1 MLKLGS
7 GPQTG
12 ENGEAARRERAGVV
26 RPRRNRRSR
35 SAARPALGLCVARS
49 GLRAALDSRRD
60 MSVAKRPIH
69 SVFLVFIEVQAMPTI
84 ARSGLSWRAGSIGS
98 SGVYSCVHSR
108 ARRLLLCLFVKGTRP
123 RDRNSALSRCL
134 ASASCA
140 RTHSSQAKRPLRV
153 RVYLGVRV
161 RRTGKSRF
169 VSESPRASSPGACTS
184 SYPRFVEGCTCI
196 FSACGA
202 PKFLCDLRGPLRRSH
217 GMAWRASSPMRS
229 AAPKNGGP

>member
-140 RTHSSQAKRPLRV
+140 RTHSSQAKRPTGL
-153 RVYLGVRV
+153 

-202 PKFLCDLRGPLRRSH
+202 PKFLCDLRGPLRRSQ
-217 GMAWRASSPMRS
+217 AWRASSPMRS